1 MVGGRQVACV
11 LPQLMYSA
19 QHLAGDVSQHDA
31 STYAAGVAN
40 PAASMRIPVQ

>member
-11 LPQLMYSA
+11 LPQLIYLA

-31 STYAAGVAN
+31 SPHAAGVAN
-40 PAASMRIPVQ
+40 PAANMRIPVQ